1 MGKLLQKMFMQ
12 DGKMIVQ
19 TSKVYTGL
27 GIMVVGLL
35 FCLTLVGIII
45 GLPLIIVGLLVM
57 GSGIRCGVSEED
69 KK

>member
-1 MGKLLQKMFMQ
+1 
-12 DGKMIVQ
+12 MIVQ

-45 GLPLIIVGLLVM
+45 GLPLIIVRLLVM
-57 GSGIRCGVSEED
+57 GSGIRCGVSEEE
-69 KK
+69 

>member
-1 MGKLLQKMFMQ
+1 
-12 DGKMIVQ
+12 MIVQ